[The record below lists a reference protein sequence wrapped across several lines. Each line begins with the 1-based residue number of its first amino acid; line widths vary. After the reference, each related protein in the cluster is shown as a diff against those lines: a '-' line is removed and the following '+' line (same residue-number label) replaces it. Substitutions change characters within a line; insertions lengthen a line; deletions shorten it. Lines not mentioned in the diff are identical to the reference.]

1 MHPALPDEP
10 ADVSVGPAGR
20 GTGYG
25 QDAPNVDVGAF
36 EQGDQVSRWAL
47 ARYLVGRAVA
57 ESVSRSLLL
66 VGVLLLALAVLSQTL
81 LHTTL
86 LTVLIVIMAA
96 GVFLLRAVLGA
107 VLRRLTAADQVG
119 PLESRLRALV
129 ADTRKD
135 VLRELRRVG
144 LPGHTAT
151 LPLLAF
157 RLLGKRRRAT
167 VQRLRGFEL
176 ERAVPRARLD
186 ELHLLL
192 RGVAW
197 RSGAGW

>member
-1 MHPALPDEP
+1 MHPALPEEP
-10 ADVSVGPAGR
+10 ADLSVGSPDREAR
-20 GTGYG
+20 YD
-25 QDAPNVDVGAF
+25 DASPNMDVGAF
-36 EQGDQVSRWAL
+36 EQGSPVSRWAL

-66 VGVLLLALAVLSQTL
+66 VGVVLLVLAVLSQAL
-81 LHTTL
+81 LHTTV
-86 LTVLIVIMAA
+86 LTVLIVIVAA

-129 ADTRKD
+129 SDTRKD

-144 LPGHTAT
+144 LPGRTWT
-151 LPLLAF
+151 LPVLAF

-167 VQRLRGFEL
+167 VERLREFDL
-176 ERAVPRARLD
+176 DRAVPRARLD

-192 RGVAW
+192 RSVVW
-197 RSGAGW
+197 RGGAGW